1 MQQLRPVTAR
11 APVEHGKIPCFRPVV
26 GRAEIE
32 AVVEVL
38 RSAWLA
44 AARYLAVPL
53 LLYILAWQTRIWRSA
68 SVPSRSRFNAFAN
81 VVPHRIKTDT
91 EWRSR

>member
-1 MQQLRPVTAR
+1 MS
-11 APVEHGKIPCFRPVV
+11 
-26 GRAEIE
+26 
-32 AVVEVL
+32 VL
-38 RSAWLA
+38 RLAWLA

-53 LLYILAWQTRIWRSA
+53 LLYVLGMPDQHLAIGTSA
-68 SVPSRSRFNAFAN
+68 VAVAVNAFAN